1 MEGLL
6 RSLGAVMIFS
16 KSQQFFVWGR
26 KCLWVAMAKSAIPK
40 KKNEKANPVFGE
52 NDDDEKMKTL
62 WLRKIAGAPAP
73 KQKER

>member
-40 KKNEKANPVFGE
+40 KNEKANPVFGE
-52 NDDDEKMKTL
+52 NDDDEKMKTQ
-62 WLRKIAGAPAP
+62 G
-73 KQKER
+73 KQSADELLKRSSIE

>member
-1 MEGLL
+1 MTGLL
-6 RSLGAVMIFS
+6 RSLDAVMIFS

-26 KCLWVAMAKSAIPK
+26 KCLWVAMAKSAIA
-40 KKNEKANPVFGE
+40 KKNEKGNPVFGE

-62 WLRKIAGAPAP
+62 WLRKMAGATAP